1 VSRERNVR
9 LSQTLAPFGVGA
21 IYDILGESLV
31 ACETGW
37 WGNAG
42 QRLRLPRL
50 EKQLGVDSFRAAP
63 SHASLFGGSSPGLP
77 YYRFPQWL
85 FCPRCRRMTQW
96 RERMEVAGE
105 PPRCH
110 MDNCPGKAQLVPMRF
125 VMACPE
131 GHLDDVP
138 WQFWTHVGAKS
149 DNQKQCKS
157 RDLSFSTRRD
167 AGAGLASLQVR
178 CNTCKAVRSLSG
190 ISTKDSLKP
199 YRIRCSGR
207 QPWQRFEAAETCGE
221 TPQVLQRGATNVY
234 FALVQSAIDIPPES
248 NYASF
253 SDLAVEVINTPEF
266 EIIRSAPTGP
276 LSDMLAQQL
285 AEQFDTTLETVMS
298 IVQSHVESE
307 SGAASQSDVATDES
321 DLATEEWLA
330 FQSEREEDDDRD
342 RFITKL
348 VDFLEPGCNSSAAA
362 QVLHAKIGRVI
373 LATRLREVR
382 ALVSFSRYRPDA
394 RQLAPDLGRGLAW
407 LPAIEVFGEGLF
419 LSLDEGQVSAWE
431 SDDSVQALAAQL
443 EHRRLDSL
451 FGPRLGVTSTPRFLL
466 LHSLAHILIRQ
477 LAFECGYAA
486 SSLRERIYAKQP
498 SEGDPQAGLL
508 IYTAA
513 GDVEGTL
520 GGLVRQ
526 GEPPRLANTLLRALE
541 TASWCSSDPL
551 CRESTGQGF
560 GAMNLGACYACSLVS
575 ETSCAHFNVLLDRG
589 FLVGSDRVT
598 GYFEGVLAAATLES
612 ASALVEP

>member
-1 VSRERNVR
+1 MSRERNVR
-9 LSQTLAPFGVGA
+9 LSQTLAPFGVGG

-37 WGNAG
+37 WGNTG
-42 QRLRLPRL
+42 QRLRLQRL
-50 EKQLGVDSFRAAP
+50 ERQLGVDSFRSAP
-63 SHASLFGGSSPGLP
+63 SHASLFGTSSPGVP

-85 FCPRCRRMTQW
+85 FCSRCQRMTQW

-110 MDNCPGKAQLVPMRF
+110 MDNCAGKAQLVPMRF

-138 WQFWTHVGAKS
+138 WQFLAHIGAKS

-157 RDLSFSTRRD
+157 KDLSFTTRRD

-178 CNTCKAVRSLSG
+178 CNTCKAVRSLAG
-190 ISTKDSLKP
+190 ISTKDSLQP
-199 YRIRCSGR
+199 FRIQCSGR
-207 QPWQRFEAAETCGE
+207 QPWQRFEAAEACRE

-234 FALVQSAIDIPPES
+234 FALVQSAIDIPPNS

-253 SDLAVEVINTPEF
+253 SDLAVDILNTPEF
-266 EIIRSAPTGP
+266 EIIRSAPSGP
-276 LSDMLAQQL
+276 LSETLAQQL
-285 AEQFDTTLETVMS
+285 AGQFDTTLDKVLS
-298 IVQSHVESE
+298 IVHAHIEAE
-307 SGAASQSDVATDES
+307 AGGASQSDTAADDS

-342 RFITKL
+342 RFITRF
-348 VDFLEPGCNSSAAA
+348 VPFLEQGLASSSAAGA
-362 QVLHAKIGRVI
+362 LDARIGRVV

-382 ALVSFSRYRPDA
+382 ALVSFSRYKPDA
-394 RQLAPDLGRGLAW
+394 RQIAPDLGRGLGW

-419 LSLDEGQVSAWE
+419 LTLDEPSVASWE
-431 SDDSVQALAAQL
+431 LDESVQAVATEL
-443 EHRRLDSL
+443 EQRRLGSL

-466 LHSLAHILIRQ
+466 LHSLAHVLIRQ

-498 SEGDPQAGLL
+498 SAGEPQAGIL

-526 GEPPRLANTLLRALE
+526 GEPPRLASTLLRALE
-541 TASWCSSDPL
+541 SASWCSSDPL

-560 GAMNLGACYACSLVS
+560 GSMNLGACYACSLVS

-589 FLVGSDRVT
+589 FLVGSDRVS
-598 GYFEGVLAAATLES
+598 GYFEDVLATATAES
-612 ASALVEP
+612 AAAVAT